1 MRRTRIARGVA
12 GGALT
17 AKGTPYYIP
26 TKQQSQ
32 TVYTPPRKP
41 LADMT
46 QLDMCQHLE
55 DLQARLQAKQK
66 RERAYLDRRAA
77 RGTDTPT
84 DEAYRR
90 DQSLEDELLE
100 MIAFVL
106 SNAGK

>member
-1 MRRTRIARGVA
+1 VRRTRTARGVS

-17 AKGTPYYIP
+17 KSGAPYYIP
-26 TKQQSQ
+26 TKQPQ
-32 TVYTPPRKP
+32 TVYTPSRKP

-55 DLQARLQAKQK
+55 DMQARLQAKQK

-90 DQSLEDELLE
+90 DQVLEDELLE